1 MNAQNQIDPNFWKM
15 WKQEEILE
23 KTVSI
28 SSRGHWEYLMGQ
40 MLERAAGC
48 MAEGF
53 GPLEEH
59 PCTAGVSF
67 LG

>member
-1 MNAQNQIDPNFWKM
+1 
-15 WKQEEILE
+15 
-23 KTVSI
+23 
-28 SSRGHWEYLMGQ
+28 MGQ

-53 GPLEEH
+53 GFLEEH

-67 LG
+67 LGQRCKSLLYSVDKFIHSSKKLFLAPFP